1 MSEPT
6 TNTTEAP
13 KPGTKA
19 YYEAELAATQ
29 EELAALKAEMAERES
44 QENADQA
51 EPVATEEEKV
61 EIFVPRGY
69 ANDEPNVLIAVNGVN
84 YLLPRGKSSKVPRH
98 IAEEF
103 NRSQRAQAW
112 QEENIEKM
120 LEASK

>member
-1 MSEPT
+1 MSESN
-6 TNTTEAP
+6 TNEAP

-19 YYEAELAATQ
+19 YYEAELAAAQ
-29 EELAALKAEMAERES
+29 EELAALKAEKAEWDS
-44 QENADQA
+44 QTAAQA

-69 ANDEPNVLIAVNGVN
+69 ANDEPHVLIAVNGVN

-103 NRSQRAQAW
+103 NRSQRAQAR
-112 QEENIEKM
+112 QDENIEKM
-120 LEASK
+120 LGASK

>member
-1 MSEPT
+1 MSEPN
-6 TNTTEAP
+6 TNEAP

-19 YYEAELAATQ
+19 YYEAELAAAQ
-29 EELAALKAEMAERES
+29 EELAALKAEKAERES
-44 QENADQA
+44 QDTAAQA

-69 ANDEPNVLIAVNGVN
+69 ANDEPHVLIAVNGVN

-103 NRSQRAQAW
+103 NRSQRAQAR
-112 QEENIEKM
+112 QDENIEKM
-120 LEASK
+120 LGASK